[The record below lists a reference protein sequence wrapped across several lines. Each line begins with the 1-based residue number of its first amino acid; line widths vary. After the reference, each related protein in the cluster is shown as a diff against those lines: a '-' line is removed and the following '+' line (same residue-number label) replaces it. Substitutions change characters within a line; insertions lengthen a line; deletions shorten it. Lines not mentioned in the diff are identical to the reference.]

1 MYKKTYSLIP
11 LFISLI
17 TLLYFYNIGITDFP
31 FLLFAFLNTLICNC
45 IMFSNA
51 NRPFTLYKMI
61 MLFIY
66 VFFILANAIQYYN
79 HTNTLTFP
87 NIFNSSDYIGFQIML
102 FLIILI
108 TQITY
113 SEVAK

>member
-1 MYKKTYSLIP
+1 
-11 LFISLI
+11 
-17 TLLYFYNIGITDFP
+17 
-31 FLLFAFLNTLICNC
+31 
-45 IMFSNA
+45 
-51 NRPFTLYKMI
+51 MI

-113 SEVAK
+113 SEVAKIELNKIKHQSYNIPIIRVNYFSLVVAAIFSTFIT